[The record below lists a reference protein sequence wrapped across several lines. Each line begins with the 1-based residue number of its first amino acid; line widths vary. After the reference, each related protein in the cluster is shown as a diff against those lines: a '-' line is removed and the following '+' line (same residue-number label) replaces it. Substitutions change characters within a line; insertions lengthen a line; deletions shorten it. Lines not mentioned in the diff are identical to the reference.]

1 MDRVTKSY
9 VEQFKRDQ
17 SLDGS
22 SESETFEHFANF
34 CVTSDIHDDEF
45 LLDDVHMGGGN
56 DLGID
61 GIAILIN
68 GTLVTSPEEVQDLL
82 TVNGTMDVTFSFVQA
97 KSGGNFSA
105 EQIRSFFEGIKDFFS
120 EDLEVPVN
128 ENIENARAT
137 MQEIYNNSTRFRKN
151 KPSCRLSYV
160 TTGEWKN
167 DAHIVSKV
175 KKWEGELRSLSLF
188 HSDSVTF
195 APMGADEIQ
204 TSYQRSKNSVTTEFS
219 FVNRVVLPEI
229 SGVNEAYLGTVPA
242 TEFLRLIVDPSD
254 NIRKPLFTENIRDFL
269 DYNPVNT
276 EIQETIRESATHD
289 RFAVLNNGVTV
300 VTRDLQVTANKFE
313 ISDYQIVN
321 GCQTSHVLFDER
333 SELTDRVHVPLKV
346 IFTQDEE
353 VINAVITAT
362 NRQTAVTS
370 EDLYALSSFQKKLEA
385 LMGAYPSKKKLYYER
400 RSRQYSSAIGVEK
413 VRIVSKQQQIKA
425 FAAMLLDEPHK
436 ASRYYADLRAMVGKR
451 IFHKD
456 HKLDPYYTAAFAQ
469 YKLEYLFRNG
479 ALPVRYKPARYQ
491 LLMAAR
497 YIIAG
502 ADMPSFSANKIEGYC
517 TKICNCLWDETTA
530 LEAFAKAIE
539 MVDSAENELGELSRE
554 IVKTQAFTDAVKK
567 ALTA

>member
-9 VEQFKRDQ
+9 LEEFKRDQ
-17 SLDGS
+17 SLDGKS
-22 SESETFEHFANF
+22 DAVTFEHFANY

-45 LLDDVHMGGGN
+45 LLDDVHMGGGS

-68 GTLVTSPEEVQDLL
+68 GTLVTSPEEVRDLL
-82 TVNGTMDVTFSFVQA
+82 TVNGAMDVTFAFIQA
-97 KSGGNFSA
+97 KSGGNFST
-105 EQIRSFFEGIKDFFS
+105 EQIGSFFEGVQDFFAEDLQVSVNERIKD
-120 EDLEVPVN
+120 
-128 ENIENARAT
+128 ARAT
-137 MQEIYNNSTRFRKN
+137 MQEIYENSTKFRKT
-151 KPSCRLSYV
+151 KPACRLYYV

-167 DAHIVSKV
+167 EAHIVGKV
-175 KKWEGELRSLSLF
+175 KKWEGGLKSLSLF
-188 HSDSVTF
+188 SSVTVT
-195 APMGADEIQ
+195 PMGADEIQ
-204 TSYQRSKNSVTTEFS
+204 SSYQRSKNSVTTEFS

-229 SGVNEAYLGTVPA
+229 AGVNEAYLGTVPA
-242 TEFLRLIVDPSD
+242 TQFLRLVTDPSD
-254 NIRKPLFTENIRDFL
+254 NIRKPLFTENIRDFQ

-276 EIQETIRESATHD
+276 EIQETLRETATHD
-289 RFAVLNNGVTV
+289 RFAVLNNGITV
-300 VTRDLQVTANKFE
+300 VTRDLQVTGNKFE

-333 SELTDRVHVPLKV
+333 SEVSDRVHVPLKV

-370 EDLYALSSFQKKLEA
+370 EDLYALSNFQKKLEA
-385 LMGAYPSKKKLYYER
+385 LMAAYPSKKKLYYER
-400 RSRQYSSAIGVEK
+400 RSRQYSSTAGVEK
-413 VRIVSKQQQIKA
+413 VRIVTKQQQIKA
-425 FAAMLLDEPHK
+425 FAAMFLDEPHK

-456 HKLDPYYTAAFAQ
+456 HKLDPYYTSAYAQ

-497 YIIAG
+497 YIIAD
-502 ADMPSFSANKIEGYC
+502 AEMPSYSANKMEGYC
-517 TKICNCLWDETTA
+517 AKICDCLWDEAAA
-530 LEAFAKAIE
+530 LEAFTKAIE
-539 MVDSAENELGELSRE
+539 AVDAAEQDLDELSRE
-554 IVKTQAFTDAVKK
+554 IVKTQAFTDATKK
-567 ALTA
+567 AL

>member
-1 MDRVTKSY
+1 M
-9 VEQFKRDQ
+9 EQFKKDQ
-17 SLDGS
+17 SLEGVRDS
-22 SESETFEHFANF
+22 DAFEHFANF

-61 GIAILIN
+61 GICILIN
-68 GTLVTSPEEVQDLL
+68 GTLVTSPEEVRDLL
-82 TVNGTMDVTFSFVQA
+82 AVNGTMDVMFSFIQA
-97 KSGGNFSA
+97 KSSGNFSA
-105 EQIRSFFEGIKDFFS
+105 EQIGSFFEGVKDFFS
-120 EDLEVPVN
+120 EDLDLAIN
-128 ENIENARAT
+128 ENIENARST
-137 MQEIYNNSTRFRKN
+137 MQEIYENSTRFRKV
-151 KPSCRLSYV
+151 KPACRLNYV
-160 TTGEWKN
+160 TTGEWKD
-167 DAHIVSKV
+167 DAHITSKV
-175 KKWEGELRSLSLF
+175 KKWEGELKSLSLF
-188 HSDSVTF
+188 SSVTF
-195 APMGADEIQ
+195 TPMGADEIQ
-204 TSYQRSKNSVTTEFS
+204 SSYQRSKNSVTTEFS

-242 TEFLRLIVDPSD
+242 TEFLRLIIDPSG

-269 DYNPVNT
+269 EYNPVNT

-333 SELTDRVHVPLKV
+333 NELSDRVHVPLKV

-385 LMGAYPSKKKLYYER
+385 LMAAYPSKKKLYYER

-413 VRIVSKQQQIKA
+413 VRIVTKQQQIKA
-425 FAAMLLDEPHK
+425 FAAMFLDEPHK
-436 ASRYYADLRAMVGKR
+436 ASRYYADLRAMVGKK

-456 HKLDPYYTAAFAQ
+456 HKLDPYYTAAYAQ

-497 YIIAG
+497 YIIVD

-517 TKICNCLWDETTA
+517 TKICNILWDDKAA
-530 LEAFAKAIE
+530 LDAFAKAIE
-539 MVDSAENELGELSRE
+539 VVDTAEGELGELSRE
-554 IVKTQAFTDAVKK
+554 IVKTQAFTDAVKR
-567 ALTA
+567 ALKG

>member
-9 VEQFKRDQ
+9 IEEFKKDQ
-17 SLDGS
+17 SLGGTSD
-22 SESETFEHFANF
+22 SETFEHFANY

-45 LLDDVHMGGGN
+45 LLDDVHTGKAN

-68 GTLVTSPEEVQDLL
+68 GTLITSPEEVHDLL
-82 TVNGTMDVTFSFVQA
+82 IVNGTMDVTFSFVQA

-105 EQIRSFFEGIKDFFS
+105 EQIGSFFDGVKDFFS

-128 ENIENARAT
+128 QNIENARET
-137 MQEIYNNSTRFRKN
+137 MQEIYQNSTRFRKI
-151 KPSCRLSYV
+151 KPSCRLSFV
-160 TTGEWKN
+160 TTGEWKA
-167 DAHIVSKV
+167 DGHIVSKV
-175 KKWEGELRSLSLF
+175 KKWEGELKSLSLF
-188 HSDSVTF
+188 SSVTF
-195 APMGADEIQ
+195 TPMGADEIQ
-204 TSYQRSKNSVTTEFS
+204 SSYQRSKNSVTTEFS

-229 SGVNEAYLGTVPA
+229 AGVNEAYLGTVPA
-242 TEFLRLIVDPSD
+242 TEFLRLIIDPSD

-269 DYNPVNT
+269 EYNSVNT
-276 EIQETIRESATHD
+276 EIQQTLRESATHD

-300 VTRDLQVTANKFE
+300 VTRDLQVTGNKFE

-333 SELTDRVHVPLKV
+333 SEVSDRIHVPLKV

-362 NRQTAVTS
+362 NRQTAVTG

-385 LMGAYPSKKKLYYER
+385 LMAAYPSKKKLYYER

-413 VRIVSKQQQIKA
+413 VRIVTKQQQIKA
-425 FAAMLLDEPHK
+425 FAAMFLDEPHK
-436 ASRYYADLRAMVGKR
+436 ASRYYADLRAMVGKK

-456 HKLDPYYTAAFAQ
+456 HKLDPYYTSAYAQ
-469 YKLEYLFRNG
+469 YKLEYFFRNG

-491 LLMAAR
+491 LLMVAR
-497 YIIAG
+497 YIIAS
-502 ADMPSFSANKIEGYC
+502 AEMPSFSANKIEAYC
-517 TKICNCLWDETTA
+517 AKICNCLWDDKA
-530 LEAFAKAIE
+530 ILEAFIKAIE
-539 MVDSAENELGELSRE
+539 VVETAEDELGELSRE
-554 IVKTQAFTDAVKK
+554 IVKTQAFTDATKR
-567 ALTA
+567 ALKNI